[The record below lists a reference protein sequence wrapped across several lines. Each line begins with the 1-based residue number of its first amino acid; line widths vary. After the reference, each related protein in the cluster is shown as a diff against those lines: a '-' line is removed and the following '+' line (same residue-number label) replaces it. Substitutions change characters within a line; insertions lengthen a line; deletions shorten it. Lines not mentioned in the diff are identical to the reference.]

1 MNANLCLHRGW
12 AGNPQLGI
20 VVLFVFHI
28 VYIVFMFTFECIV
41 WCGAGNPQLAVT
53 GAFCLPLL
61 LPNFMQEEGDL
72 EYIQIYKT
80 FNLQFIRIYDLI
92 KKIRCIQC
100 HSIGCL
106 CQHSKLRFFVNKHLE
121 SRSKAKYNRVS
132 LCRERFRDV
141 QGEVGV

>member
-1 MNANLCLHRGW
+1 MYCLVRGW
-12 AGNPQLGI
+12 KSTTGSDRSFLFASPLAKFYARGGGFGI
-20 VVLFVFHI
+20 HSNLQNIH
-28 VYIVFMFTFECIV
+28 
-41 WCGAGNPQLAVT
+41 
-53 GAFCLPLL
+53 
-61 LPNFMQEEGDL
+61 
-72 EYIQIYKT
+72 
-80 FNLQFIRIYDLI
+80 LQFIRIYDLI